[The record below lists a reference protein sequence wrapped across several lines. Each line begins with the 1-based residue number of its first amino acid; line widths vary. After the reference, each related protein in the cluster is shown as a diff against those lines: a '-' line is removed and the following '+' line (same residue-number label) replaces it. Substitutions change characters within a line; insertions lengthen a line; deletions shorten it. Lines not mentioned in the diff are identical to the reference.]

1 MIPAR
6 AITEKKLLL
15 EPRPVKSLRR
25 KSYPT
30 QFAADTDAQAP
41 ALAALYNRHPEATQN
56 LGCLFENPHVE
67 SSLPTSTLGGR
78 PRFSQILATVLPAP
92 HATCFRLMG
101 ATPKS

>member
-30 QFAADTDAQAP
+30 HFAADTDAQAP
-41 ALAALYNRHPEATQN
+41 ALAALYNRHAEATQN
-56 LGCLFENPHVE
+56 LGCLRIHTRSLLCLLPHWV
-67 SSLPTSTLGGR
+67 GGLVFR
-78 PRFSQILATVLPAP
+78 RFLQLYCLHRVQRV
-92 HATCFRLMG
+92 FV
-101 ATPKS
+101 